1 MGKRK
6 ILTTALMTT
15 VLAAALLVPASAAV
29 PYQSFNYD
37 YWGNIVP
44 SPAPYNPVEC
54 VDGSSGGKDGF
65 SLPNDISVAENGDIY
80 IADTGNNRIVVMD
93 SSFSRKRIISGFQY
107 QGKQEAF
114 NQPDGVLVGT
124 DGTVHIADTE
134 NHRIVSLNPDG
145 TLLRTFGVP
154 PNNLTGK
161 NFIFEPEK
169 IGVDS
174 AGRYYVVAKNVFQ
187 GLMSF
192 DREGKFSGF
201 FGTIKVQSSFA
212 DRFWKLI
219 ATKAQKSQM
228 QLFIPTEFSNL
239 DIGKSG
245 FVYATDLDYSSKQTI
260 RRINPRG
267 MDVLVNYNPTKPVCG
282 DLSYTSLGPYS
293 GPTKFVDIKVREKG
307 IYSALDATRGRIY
320 TYDGEGNLLYI
331 FGGIGTEVGTFK
343 LPAAIEVWNDR
354 IYVLDR
360 NQGRI
365 TVFHPSK
372 YGSLI
377 NTAVGL
383 RYDGEESKAVQYWQE
398 VLKLD
403 PNYELAY
410 DGIGKSLLAA
420 NKNREA
426 MAYLKKGMDKRY
438 YSVAFR
444 RYRNEWMEAHGWI
457 VAAAVLAIIVAAAA
471 GKICRKVKRR
481 KSLRDKG

>member
-1 MGKRK
+1 M
-6 ILTTALMTT
+6 
-15 VLAAALLVPASAAV
+15 
-29 PYQSFNYD
+29 
-37 YWGNIVP
+37 W
-44 SPAPYNPVEC
+44 
-54 VDGSSGGKDGF
+54 
-65 SLPNDISVAENGDIY
+65 IS
-80 IADTGNNRIVVMD
+80 
-93 SSFSRKRIISGFQY
+93 
-107 QGKQEAF
+107 
-114 NQPDGVLVGT
+114 
-124 DGTVHIADTE
+124 
-134 NHRIVSLNPDG
+134 
-145 TLLRTFGVP
+145 
-154 PNNLTGK
+154 
-161 NFIFEPEK
+161 
-169 IGVDS
+169 
-174 AGRYYVVAKNVFQ
+174 
-187 GLMSF
+187 
-192 DREGKFSGF
+192 
-201 FGTIKVQSSFA
+201 
-212 DRFWKLI
+212 
-219 ATKAQKSQM
+219 
-228 QLFIPTEFSNL
+228 
-239 DIGKSG
+239 KSG
-245 FVYATDLDYSSKQTI
+245 K
-260 RRINPRG
+260 
-267 MDVLVNYNPTKPVCG
+267 
-282 DLSYTSLGPYS
+282 
-293 GPTKFVDIKVREKG
+293 KG
-307 IYSALDATRGRIY
+307 FTSALDATRGRIY

-372 YGSLI
+372 YGRLI

-457 VAAAVLAIIVAAAA
+457 VAAAVLVIIIAAAA

-481 KSLRDKG
+481 KRFRDKG